1 MKDDLNTIPGISATR
16 DGDGGISS
24 TDLPRRSKDVSSMG
38 TFPRLL
44 LTTAFVVAAV
54 ACAWAWQL
62 QLEIDKYA
70 SMLERYSVRTGD
82 LEDLLSDT
90 DETVNQSAAAMRVQL
105 KRLDTENRKLW
116 DARKV
121 SNRKISE
128 LEKKSKFQA
137 EEIVSLTKSANKS
150 EQQLPILKAE
160 ISRFSTLAKDLTNL
174 AASAKQN
181 QTELERVAD
190 GVNRIDLEQAKLGR
204 RVDENEGWVESINAW
219 RPQVNGKITQ
229 IEANI
234 RESYNTEVQTN
245 SD

>member
-1 MKDDLNTIPGISATR
+1 MKDELNAIPGISATR
-16 DGDGGISS
+16 DGDVGVSS
-24 TDLPRRSKDVSSMG
+24 SDLPRRSQNTSSLGM
-38 TFPRLL
+38 FPRLL
-44 LTTAFVVAAV
+44 LTTALVVAAV

-90 DETVNQSAAAMRVQL
+90 DETVNQSAAAMRAQL
-105 KRLDTENRKLW
+105 KRLDIENQKLW

-121 SNRKISE
+121 SNRNISD
-128 LEKKSKFQA
+128 LEKKSKVQA
-137 EEIVSLTKSANKS
+137 QEIVSLTKSAKKS
-150 EQQLPILKAE
+150 EEQLPGIKE
-160 ISRFSTLAKDLTNL
+160 EVSRFSTLAKDLTNL

-219 RPQVNGKITQ
+219 RPQINGKITQ
-229 IEANI
+229 IETNI
-234 RESYNTEVQTN
+234 RESHNTEIQTN